1 MCWSPN
7 IGSSQQS
14 IQLLSPKREPESSF
28 CHYDDAKGISF
39 CYLLKSY
46 IKFLNKRASL
56 IAQLVKIPPAIQET
70 PVQFLFGKDLLEKG

>member
-14 IQLLSPKREPESSF
+14 IQLLSPKREPESF

-39 CYLLKSY
+39 FYLLKSY

-70 PVQFLFGKDLLEKG
+70 PVQFLFGEDLLEKG